1 LHQDFSVQ
9 LRREVYGFFGIPID
23 AVDMPAVLRRI
34 EDAIS
39 GSNPFLIST
48 VNLNFLNMARNADG
62 EFRDSLLISDLCTAD
77 GMPIVWLAR
86 LLGVPIKQR
95 IAGSDI
101 FERLKSEKF
110 RDARLK
116 VFFFG
121 GDEGVAATACK
132 RINTEAA
139 EMTCVGS
146 LYPGFGTL
154 DEMSTSGTVETIN
167 NSGANFLAVAL
178 GARKGQLWLRRNQDR
193 LRVPVRAHLGATL
206 NFQAGTLKRAP
217 GVMQRLGIEW
227 LWRIKEEPELWRRYW
242 NDGLALIQLVLTCVL
257 PLLIMGFSD
266 RSSLRDASELKV
278 IQTDNHDSVTIALN
292 GFATAETV
300 AEVLPY
306 FESAVAASK
315 SILINFTDTRQIDA
329 RFLGLILML
338 NEYLKKQGQQLRFA
352 GASSRLARIF
362 RLNGFGFLLNPTA
375 K

>member
-266 RSSLRDASELKV
+266 PSSLRDASELKV